1 MIKNRRKFRPRG
13 SNKTTPITKEQF
25 DFILN
30 EFSDRNDIRMQII
43 CHLMYRAIRIGDIL
57 NTIRIQNVFEH
68 NGTLR
73 DRIEFR
79 EEKTEKLRTVPIR
92 GEKFISALNK
102 YYPSIKTFQKD
113 SSLFYTEK
121 TGEPLQDSGV
131 KKLLRY
137 FVGKRNITQCSPH
150 SFRKGGARFM
160 FENNVRIE
168 NISDVL
174 NHHSTRV
181 TELYISITPRDI
193 EKSMACL
200 EI

>member
-1 MIKNRRKFRPRG
+1 MMKKKRKFKPCG
-13 SNKTTPITKEQF
+13 SNKTTPISKEQF

-30 EFSDRNDIRMQII
+30 EFSDRHDLRMQIV

-57 NTIRIQNVFEH
+57 TTIKIQNVYEAD
-68 NGTLR
+68 GTLR

-92 GEKFISALNK
+92 GEKFIEALNQ
-102 YYPSIKTFQKD
+102 YYPVVKAFPKD
-113 SSLFYTEK
+113 SPLFYTEK

-137 FVGKRNITQCSPH
+137 FVGKRGINQCSPH

-160 FENNVRIE
+160 YENNVRIE

-181 TELYISITPRDI
+181 TELYISITPKDI
-193 EKSMACL
+193 EKSMECL